1 LKEKVKPE
9 IKYETKYRVMNSH
22 FLCYNTP
29 LKKSESRKNRKT
41 TKIKYGRIEVARY
54 LNISDSAVSKVFLVM
69 SKKVAIHDTV
79 L

>member
-1 LKEKVKPE
+1 
-9 IKYETKYRVMNSH
+9 
-22 FLCYNTP
+22 
-29 LKKSESRKNRKT
+29 
-41 TKIKYGRIEVARY
+41 VARY